1 MRFYFSY
8 MYACLLYLFV
18 YLQLTLTDV
27 VEPPDYEDFVIQN
40 QCLVE
45 RDPFRDLLLY
55 PEDDIEVQ
63 KIPKPCR
70 TLSELTPEPGYAYSS
85 CFISFVICY

>member
-1 MRFYFSY
+1 M
-8 MYACLLYLFV
+8 CVCVCVFV
-18 YLQLTLTDV
+18 CVNICVHESNKNMHYKDLVCSQLTLTDV
-27 VEPPDYEDFVIQN
+27 VDPPDYEDFVLQN

-63 KIPKPCR
+63 KVPKPCR
-70 TLSELTPEPGYAYSS
+70 TISLLIPEPG
-85 CFISFVICY
+85 